1 MKWLI
6 KDKFVEKLIGLKS
19 FIAHQNVLSKDLKKI
34 KKPFFLT
41 IKSKKKIDF
50 GSDLKDFKIK
60 LISKLIYFERN
71 FKKKHLLDLG
81 CRNAKKRDIKQIIDI
96 AKQNNFNSR
105 FIADKLISKEFK
117 KRYRSEWIKNFFR
130 KKRGDY
136 LFVSEQN
143 KRILGFV
150 LILKKKNRL
159 IIDLI
164 ATSKNFRKKGV
175 ATSLI
180 NFTNN
185 QIMRK
190 KDKITAGTQINNLAA
205 VKMYQ
210 NLGFIEKKEKTFC
223 YHIHGR

>member
-1 MKWLI
+1 M
-6 KDKFVEKLIGLKS
+6 
-19 FIAHQNVLSKDLKKI
+19 
-34 KKPFFLT
+34 
-41 IKSKKKIDF
+41 
-50 GSDLKDFKIK
+50 
-60 LISKLIYFERN
+60 
-71 FKKKHLLDLG
+71 DLG

>member
-1 MKWLI
+1 MKKII
-6 KDKFVEKLIGLKS
+6 KDKFVEKIIGLKS
-19 FIAHQNVLSKDLKKI
+19 LIAYHHISSKDLKKI
-34 KKPFFLT
+34 QKPFFLT
-41 IKSKKKIDF
+41 IKSKKKIAF
-50 GSDLKDFKIK
+50 GSDLKGFKIN

-71 FKKKHLLDLG
+71 FKKKYLLDLG
-81 CRNAKKRDIKQIIDI
+81 CRNAKKGDIKKIINI

-105 FIADKLISKEFK
+105 FFADKLISKEFK
-117 KRYRSEWIKNFFR
+117 KEYRSEWIKNFFR

-143 KRILGFV
+143 KKILGFV
-150 LILKKKNRL
+150 LILKKKNRF

-164 ATSKNFRKKGV
+164 ATCKNFRKKGV

-185 QIMRK
+185 QLMGR
-190 KDKITAGTQINNLAA
+190 KDKIIAGTQNNNFVA

-210 NLGFIEKKEKTFC
+210 NLGFIRKKEKTFC